1 MFKNRVVRE
10 LAEVIYALVIML
22 AIGKWAIHMAY
33 LERGYEAIG
42 GEYCLMITAYWV
54 AWKTI
59 HYLFDALEDLEYE
72 RNCKKRGS

>member
-1 MFKNRVVRE
+1 M
-10 LAEVIYALVIML
+10 EVIYALVIMF

-42 GEYCLMITAYWV
+42 GEYCLMIMAYLV

-59 HYLFDALEDLEYE
+59 HYLFEALEDLEYE
-72 RNCKKRGS
+72 RNRKQKGS

>member
-1 MFKNRVVRE
+1 MFKNRVARE

-42 GEYCLMITAYWV
+42 GEYCLMIIAYWV

-72 RNCKKRGS
+72 RNCKKRGN